1 MAVRCAC
8 HIWHTC
14 DKRAEDKFDF
24 TRRVGKTW
32 VSGFRRGFV
41 GFDRY
46 ASRVTKCDK
55 CAGDKCD
62 KSVTKAH
69 RTKSFLE

>member
-1 MAVRCAC
+1 VPVTLVTKWDRCAA
-8 HIWHTC
+8 
-14 DKRAEDKFDF
+14 DKCAEDKFDF
-24 TRRVGKTW
+24 TRRVGTTW
-32 VSGFRRGFV
+32 VRGFV

-46 ASRVTKCDK
+46 ASLVTKWDR

-69 RTKSFLE
+69 RTKSFLG